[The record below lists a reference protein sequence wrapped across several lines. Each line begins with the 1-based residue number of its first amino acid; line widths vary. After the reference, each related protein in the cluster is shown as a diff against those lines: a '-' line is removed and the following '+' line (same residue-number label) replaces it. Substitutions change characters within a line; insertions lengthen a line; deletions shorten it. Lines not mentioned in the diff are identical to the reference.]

1 MRMKQRLLLS
11 TSHFSRIPLSPNA
24 HEKRLE
30 LNFVELLECGLGVA
44 LVGSEHC
51 HDVFTSEIAFS
62 TKLVILSRD
71 IDSTIQIN
79 SSPMLAHLP
88 WSVFAPRIPLLPP
101 KCCLCVYVVLLWPRV
116 GKGCQWYF
124 LRLHGRR

>member
-71 IDSTIQIN
+71 IDSTIQIQVQWHTYLGLSLLHAFRYCRPN
-79 SSPMLAHLP
+79 VAF
-88 WSVFAPRIPLLPP
+88 VFT
-101 KCCLCVYVVLLWPRV
+101 
-116 GKGCQWYF
+116 
-124 LRLHGRR
+124 

>member
-71 IDSTIQIN
+71 MIQQFKLIQVQCLHTYLGL
-79 SSPMLAHLP
+79 S
-88 WSVFAPRIPLLPP
+88 LL
-101 KCCLCVYVVLLWPRV
+101 
-116 GKGCQWYF
+116 
-124 LRLHGRR
+124 HA

>member
-30 LNFVELLECGLGVA
+30 LNFVELLEGGLGVA

-71 IDSTIQIN
+71 IDST
-79 SSPMLAHLP
+79 ML
-88 WSVFAPRIPLLPP
+88 I
-101 KCCLCVYVVLLWPRV
+101 
-116 GKGCQWYF
+116 
-124 LRLHGRR
+124 